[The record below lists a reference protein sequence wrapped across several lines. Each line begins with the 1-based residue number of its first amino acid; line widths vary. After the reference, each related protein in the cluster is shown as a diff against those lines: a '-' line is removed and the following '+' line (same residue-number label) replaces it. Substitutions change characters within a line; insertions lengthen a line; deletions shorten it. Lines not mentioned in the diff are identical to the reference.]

1 MKNDFPSLSKALK
14 ILICVVV
21 LIGACVLVIIA
32 LTIYRNLTMGIVTVD
47 AFLGTSAALIG
58 VFATIIVAN
67 HFISIYNFNNKIANI
82 ERKLENIENIEKKL
96 IYTQYEVNK
105 TLAYNSFL
113 EKKMLKAMKYEL
125 DNMLFL
131 IKNDVYFNESNEGIR
146 KKLNSRIGYLVNDFL
161 CFFERGL
168 YKKPKINLDHAF
180 LEITERIQQLEKD
193 DLYGIRIRM
202 NIIKKILVK
211 AQRNIR
217 NNKTRPITKND
228 KRQLNALRKG

>member
-1 MKNDFPSLSKALK
+1 
-14 ILICVVV
+14 
-21 LIGACVLVIIA
+21 
-32 LTIYRNLTMGIVTVD
+32 
-47 AFLGTSAALIG
+47 
-58 VFATIIVAN
+58 
-67 HFISIYNFNNKIANI
+67 
-82 ERKLENIENIEKKL
+82 
-96 IYTQYEVNK
+96 
-105 TLAYNSFL
+105 
-113 EKKMLKAMKYEL
+113 MKYEL

-193 DLYGIRIRM
+193 DLYGIRIRL